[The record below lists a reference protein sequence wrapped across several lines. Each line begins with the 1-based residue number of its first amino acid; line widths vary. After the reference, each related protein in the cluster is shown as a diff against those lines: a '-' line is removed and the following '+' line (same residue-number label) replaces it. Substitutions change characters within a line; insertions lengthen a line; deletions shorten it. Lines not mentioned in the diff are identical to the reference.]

1 MAYNR
6 NGAKNGWSLF
16 FLILAGIV
24 LGGFLGS
31 LAVGVSFLSWL
42 NFGYTFGMN
51 APVIIDLKVI
61 FLQFKLSFDISIASL
76 LGICVAIFVYKK
88 IL

>member
-1 MAYNR
+1 MANSR
-6 NGAKNGWSLF
+6 SGVRNGWSLF

-31 LAVGVSFLSWL
+31 LAVGVPFLNWL

-51 APVIIDLKVI
+51 DPVAIDLKVV
-61 FLQFKLSFDISIASL
+61 FLQFKLTFDISIASL
-76 LGICVAIFVYKK
+76 LGMGVAIFVYKK
-88 IL
+88 VL

>member
-1 MAYNR
+1 MAYSR
-6 NGAKNGWSLF
+6 GGVKNGWSLF

-31 LAVGVSFLSWL
+31 LAVDVPFLNWL

-51 APVIIDLKVI
+51 DPVAMDLKVV
-61 FLQFKLSFDISIASL
+61 FLQFQISFDISIASL
-76 LGICVAIFVYKK
+76 LGIGVAIFVYKK
-88 IL
+88 VL